1 MNGKNEE
8 IMKVPIVLSYRR
20 YKSYRGN
27 MNEGKLSNIY
37 NSVLLD
43 LKKVNGVRIIA
54 LAGRDGYLFDE
65 NVNEGLEA
73 MTLMSSAMLRA
84 AETVPNKLEK
94 VNPNRVIMD
103 YKGGKLI
110 TVSAGS
116 KALISVVATN
126 DARLDPIIE
135 ELEKT
140 AGKIKKIL

>member
-1 MNGKNEE
+1 M
-8 IMKVPIVLSYRR
+8 I
-20 YKSYRGN
+20 
-27 MNEGKLSNIY
+27 EGKLSEIY

-43 LKKVNGVRIIA
+43 LKKVDGVRMIA

-65 NVNEGLEA
+65 NRNEGLET
-73 MTLMSSAMLRA
+73 MTLMSSAMLKA
-84 AETVPNKLEK
+84 AETVTNKLEK
-94 VNPNRVIMD
+94 VNPNRVIVD

-126 DARLDPIIE
+126 DAQLDPIIE

>member
-1 MNGKNEE
+1 
-8 IMKVPIVLSYRR
+8 MKVSIVLSNRR
-20 YKSYRGN
+20 YKTYRGN
-27 MNEGKLSNIY
+27 MIEGKLSEIY

-43 LKKVNGVRIIA
+43 LKKVDGVRMIA

-65 NVNEGLEA
+65 NRNEGLET
-73 MTLMSSAMLRA
+73 MTLMSSAMLKA
-84 AETVPNKLEK
+84 AETVTNKLEK
-94 VNPNRVIMD
+94 VNPNRVIVD

-126 DARLDPIIE
+126 DAQLDPIIE